1 VVIGKHECANAR
13 DTDLKRALDIG
24 LDEALTAPQEA
35 FTGLSDEQVRV
46 FPLPGRNNIAWI
58 VMHCLDNLDDC
69 VVGRQT
75 GNRLYPSEWRW
86 DLWQCTDEE
95 RPKPEDAYPST
106 ADMLARLDAIREA
119 GLAALEGMSE
129 ASLRRQVDWHPD
141 KSVPADFYIR
151 AIYHTMPHVR
161 QIWLLR
167 GAMGAAGGL
176 AWPRQH
182 RA

>member
-1 VVIGKHECANAR
+1 MVIGKHECANAR

-24 LDEALTAPQEA
+24 LDEALTALQEA
-35 FTGLSDEQVRV
+35 FT
-46 FPLPGRNNIAWI
+46 
-58 VMHCLDNLDDC
+58 
-69 VVGRQT
+69 
-75 GNRLYPSEWRW
+75 
-86 DLWQCTDEE
+86 
-95 RPKPEDAYPST
+95 
-106 ADMLARLDAIREA
+106 
-119 GLAALEGMSE
+119 GLAALEGMTE

-141 KSVPADFYIR
+141 KSVPAGFYIR

-182 RA
+182 WA